1 MLQKYTQ
8 VTLKSGKDQSVKR
21 FHPWVFSGAIK
32 KIKGPV
38 TEGDVVAVFSNH
50 DEFLGL
56 GHYQVGSIAVRLFS
70 FTEINP
76 DIQFWEGKLQQ
87 AYLLR
92 EKLGLTNNETT
103 NVYRLVHA
111 EGDGMPGL
119 IIDFYNGTA
128 VMQFHSIGMYRIRM
142 ELAQS
147 LKKIY
152 GDRLNAVYDKSEKTI
167 PVQAKL
173 NVQNGYLL
181 GKSDTT
187 EVMEYGMRF
196 KVDWE
201 HGQKTGFF
209 VDQRE
214 NRRLVEKYSK
224 GRSVLN
230 MFCYTGGFSFYA
242 LRGGAKLVHS
252 VDASARAID
261 LTNENVQLNFQED
274 TRHEAFATDAFEFMA
289 DIKNKYDLIIL
300 DPPAFAK
307 HHDALRKALQGY
319 KKLNAKA
326 FEQIKPG
333 GIVFTFSCSQ
343 VVSKEKFREAV
354 FSAAAISGRQ
364 IRVVD
369 QLSQPADHPV
379 NIYHPEGEY
388 LKGLILYVE

>member
-1 MLQKYTQ
+1 MQNKYTP
-8 VTLKSGKDQSVKR
+8 VILKSGKDQSVKR

-38 TEGDVVAVFSNH
+38 AEGDVVAVYSNH

-70 FTEINP
+70 FTEVDPN
-76 DIQFWEGKLQQ
+76 IQFWKEKLQQ
-87 AYLLR
+87 AYRLR
-92 EKLGLTNNETT
+92 ENLGLANSTTT

-111 EGDGMPGL
+111 EGDGMPGV

-128 VMQFHSIGMYRIRM
+128 VMQFHSIGMYLIRN
-142 ELAQS
+142 ELALI
-147 LKKIY
+147 LKEIY
-152 GDRLNAVYDKSEKTI
+152 GDRLKAVYNKSEKTI
-167 PVQAKL
+167 PFKAKIEAKD
-173 NVQNGYLL
+173 GYLI
-181 GKSDTT
+181 GQSEIT
-187 EVMEYGMRF
+187 EVLEYGNRF

-201 HGQKTGFF
+201 RGQKTGFF

-214 NRRLVEKYSK
+214 NRRLVEEYAKDK
-224 GRSVLN
+224 SVLN
-230 MFCYTGGFSFYA
+230 MFCYSGGFSFYA
-242 LRGGAKLVHS
+242 MRGGAKLVHS
-252 VDASARAID
+252 VDSSAKAID
-261 LTNENVQLNFQED
+261 LTNENVQLNFPD
-274 TRHEAFATDAFEFMA
+274 DPRHEAFATDAFEFMS
-289 DIKNKYDLIIL
+289 DIKDKYDLIIL

-307 HHDALRKALQGY
+307 HRDAVRHALQGY
-319 KKLNAKA
+319 KKLNARA

-364 IRVVD
+364 VRVVD